1 MCQTRMNKCDIIFF
15 NQVPPLSNQ
24 EKKKSNESTTHIVFK
39 VFQVKLIG
47 FEEKLGAVHSACVQN
62 DVCALRDPVAFYDVI
77 RQGSTH
83 GEVHHWVEAQAFV
96 DEALHHLQLVKILVL
111 KLSLTCSSNR
121 LL

>member
-1 MCQTRMNKCDIIFF
+1 M
-15 NQVPPLSNQ
+15 
-24 EKKKSNESTTHIVFK
+24 
-39 VFQVKLIG
+39 FQIKLIG

-62 DVCALRDPVAFYDVI
+62 DVCALRYPVAFYDVI
-77 RQGSTH
+77 GQGSTH